1 MKTQNA
7 ILKTMFL
14 FGLSSLFTLKASAQ
28 ETKTIEK
35 RVMRVKMVQEKNGVK
50 TEIDTTVENNG
61 NFDAESFLKSKGIEI
76 PLDKETDENGK
87 RTIHAKTYSFTDT
100 LKHSDLSTDGGKKI
114 ICIKRDTTFNI
125 DINETSTL
133 EDANVEKFIQDII
146 SDTAI
151 SKYFGK
157 EKSGKIIITNDVE
170 NIKHLPTKNSKQVVI
185 IKKTIVTKSSTGK
198 KDKSRKNMTSETTV
212 FPNPNHGAFK
222 VSFENAQKSN
232 VTITIAD
239 KNAVVVYEEKLN
251 DFKGKYEKEIDL
263 SAQPKGTYYLNIKQ
277 GKQETNSKIVIE

>member
-14 FGLSSLFTLKASAQ
+14 FGLSSLFALTASAQ
-28 ETKTIEK
+28 ETKTTEK
-35 RVMRVKMVQEKNGVK
+35 KVMRVKMVQEKNGVK

-61 NFDAESFLKSKGIEI
+61 DFDAESFLKSKGIEI

-87 RTIHAKTYSFTDT
+87 RTIHTKTYSFTDT
-100 LKHSDLSTDGGKKI
+100 LKHSDLSTDGVKKI
-114 ICIKRDTTFNI
+114 ICIKRDSTFNI

-151 SKYFGK
+151 SKYFSK

-170 NIKHLPTKNSKQVVI
+170 SIKHLPTKNSKQVVI

-198 KDKSRKNMTSETTV
+198 RDKSRKNMTGETTV

-232 VTITIAD
+232 VTISIAD